1 MQLNI
6 KSTGIF
12 KETCN
17 GNCYK
22 NGKIL
27 LIVASGGIEISCYS
41 IKFVRVMFVIYS
53 NFIYLLGLY
62 NNFAKTWIRNYY
74 SRKLAISVFIIFEFC
89 LYHKLFFERPLCKL
103 IVYTMLQYFVFELHI
118 FSLTFFQ
125 AFCWSYLISHILLC
139 ERMAIKTEKSN
150 QWRKKKSD

>member
-1 MQLNI
+1 MSNRKVINSSTIKGLIFSHGMQLNI

-27 LIVASGGIEISCYS
+27 LIVASGGLEITRYS

-53 NFIYLLGLY
+53 NFI
-62 NNFAKTWIRNYY
+62 F
-74 SRKLAISVFIIFEFC
+74 
-89 LYHKLFFERPLCKL
+89 
-103 IVYTMLQYFVFELHI
+103 
-118 FSLTFFQ
+118 
-125 AFCWSYLISHILLC
+125 
-139 ERMAIKTEKSN
+139 
-150 QWRKKKSD
+150 

>member
-1 MQLNI
+1 MPVGVL
-6 KSTGIF
+6 K
-12 KETCN
+12 
-17 GNCYK
+17 
-22 NGKIL
+22 L
-27 LIVASGGIEISCYS
+27 
-41 IKFVRVMFVIYS
+41 FVIALNLLESCLLYTA
-53 NFIYLLGLY
+53 ILYIKLLGFN

-89 LYHKLFFERPLCKL
+89 LYHKLFFEQPLCKSV
-103 IVYTMLQYFVFELHI
+103 VYTNVTVFCIWITH
-118 FSLTFFQ
+118 FFTYFFQ

>member
-6 KSTGIF
+6 KSIF

-27 LIVASGGIEISCYS
+27 LIVASGGLEITRYS

-53 NFIYLLGLY
+53 NFVYLLGLY

-74 SRKLAISVFIIFEFC
+74 SWNW
-89 LYHKLFFERPLCKL
+89 LYPCSLYLSFA
-103 IVYTMLQYFVFELHI
+103 YTINCFLNGHFVNQLYTLMLQYFVFELHI

>member
-6 KSTGIF
+6 KSIF

-27 LIVASGGIEISCYS
+27 LIVASGGLEISCYS
-41 IKFVRVMFVIYS
+41 IKFVSFLSCLLYTAILY
-53 NFIYLLGLY
+53 IKLLGFY

-89 LYHKLFFERPLCKL
+89 LYHKLFFERPLCKSV
-103 IVYTMLQYFVFELHI
+103 VYTNVTVFCIWITHFFTYFFSGFLLEL
-118 FSLTFFQ
+118 
-125 AFCWSYLISHILLC
+125 SHFPYFTLW
-139 ERMAIKTEKSN
+139 KN
-150 QWRKKKSD
+150 GY

>member
-1 MQLNI
+1 MPVGVLKLLVI
-6 KSTGIF
+6 AL
-12 KETCN
+12 
-17 GNCYK
+17 YK
-22 NGKIL
+22 
-27 LIVASGGIEISCYS
+27 C
-41 IKFVRVMFVIYS
+41 VRVIFVIYS

-103 IVYTMLQYFVFELHI
+103 IVYTNVTVFCIWITH
-118 FSLTFFQ
+118 FFTFFFQ

>member
-6 KSTGIF
+6 KSIF

-27 LIVASGGIEISCYS
+27 LIVASGGLEISCYS
-41 IKFVRVMFVIYS
+41 IKFVSFLSCLLYTAILY
-53 NFIYLLGLY
+53 IKLLGLY

-103 IVYTMLQYFVFELHI
+103 IVYTNVTVFCIWITHFFTYFFSGFLLEL
-118 FSLTFFQ
+118 
-125 AFCWSYLISHILLC
+125 SHFPYFTLW
-139 ERMAIKTEKSN
+139 KN
-150 QWRKKKSD
+150 GY